1 MKVLA
6 LNGSPR
12 KGGNTDVLLAAVIQ
26 GVEKG
31 GNEVEV
37 VRLNKLTFRGC
48 QNCGGCDETGVCILE
63 DDLAPLYDKVLTIK
77 KFIIASPIYFYGVTA
92 QAKAFIDRMQALW
105 NRKRLLK
112 EKGEWQADPERKGFF
127 VSVGATKGDKLFD
140 GAVLTVKY
148 AYDAMDVHY
157 AEDVLVRGID
167 KKGEMEQA
175 INLLREAERLGQ
187 EFVASTQV

>member
-1 MKVLA
+1 MKVLV

-12 KGGNTDVLLAAVIQ
+12 KGGNTDVLLAAVIR

-31 GNEVEV
+31 GGEFEVI
-37 VRLNKLTFRGC
+37 RLNELSFRGC

-63 DDLAPLYDKVLTIK
+63 DDLTPLYDKVLTAK

-92 QAKAFIDRMQALW
+92 QAKAFIDRMQSLW

-112 EKGEWQADPERKGFF
+112 EKGEWQADPGRRGFF
-127 VSVGATKGDKLFD
+127 VSVGATKGDRLFD
-140 GAVLTVKY
+140 GAVLVVKY

-157 AEDVLVRGID
+157 AEDILVRGID
-167 KKGEMEQA
+167 KKGEMAQA
-175 INLLREAERLGQ
+175 VNILREAERLGQ
-187 EFVASTQV
+187 EFVS